1 MKKHRGGISR
11 YLLGIVF
18 ILLSFYSFAQCG
30 TETFTVKDWCENSY
44 AEWTITNPDPTAKY
58 HWYEPVYNAAGTVI
72 VDTLDR
78 NYGENTAGTYFVSP
92 YRYTTPSPTPVTP
105 GWDNR
110 TFWYVKEKPAT
121 FSLNNPTAENH
132 AVAPATGYSMN
143 FTSTLETRIN
153 YVTIPF
159 FSYYVDPGRTW
170 YVQVQIG
177 TKYSAIYYFNSTN
190 LTRVTTNVYLLR
202 VPVFIDTPAGSY
214 TMSVVTNP
222 ASPTPG
228 TVAIGTNQLDLAMLN
243 TATTFPINNTAGIN
257 ITGSSNAGRSMIYK
271 WETDTYCPY
280 RFTPAAKKTT
290 TGCCVPVLVTGVVV
304 ASNPIIVSGTD
315 NTDLD
320 VTVYE
325 STSNYFQWYKDGVAT
340 TGGAGLIHINVNQ
353 AGVYSVREVKVAAD
367 LNKVSCYQEATV
379 TVSERSLFARV
390 NNPKASYCVGDKVT
404 VEAYGSNIGSVAWT
418 PASLATSP
426 NSKITEVTLN
436 ATGTLNFTATAQV
449 FTGPSIINGDFEA
462 GNTGFT
468 SDMTNTTGTPSSGQY
483 RIDTYVTEQ
492 QSYWSASATPS
503 PAAQMK
509 GSGRFLYS
517 DGFQTYQPGSIIW
530 KQTVPGLSQNQNY
543 TFSMDHANIS
553 WNSDPSNTARVA
565 DIDTKFDI
573 YINNVKI
580 TTFTTDGQGQYAGV
594 GRWKTDQVVWNSGT
608 ATQAVIEIRQQV
620 KGGTGYDFAIDNI
633 LFGGPVLQTATVS
646 VGPIADCFDV
656 IPSQSACV
664 GANKTLTAKAINT
677 VTGEEVGVID
687 RWEAPVGTVVGT
699 GKTITVSPAV
709 TTTYTVYARFP
720 ASNLIQN
727 SDFELGANGFKYG
740 TANGLYNQGNSQGNF
755 QVLKNPT
762 TTGCGGY
769 CVNLGDHTTGTG
781 NMLFVDPQTAD
792 GNVIAYDFNA
802 IGGQSYLFSLWVANA
817 VNFASNANPL
827 LSSVSFIVN
836 GPGVTNQT
844 IASINTTKDN
854 VWNQLSTVWTPPS
867 NGAYTLTIRAKGDAT
882 LQALQPGNSGG
893 NDFVIDDI
901 ILAEPTS
908 KVYSKT
914 IVVTPCVTCTQPT
927 SVTITTPAAATVTI
941 CQGTAQTLSGTV
953 TVPAAS
959 SATGGYRY
967 LWIKMG
973 ATPAANTVL
982 TSGAITPAINTATAV
997 PDYTGITGAL
1007 TDAGKY
1013 ILRVEDG
1020 TAGNPTCFRDDTLT
1034 LVINPT
1040 TVAGSIAAAQTI
1052 CTGGDPVAFTSVAAT
1067 GGNGTTYS
1075 YVWEKSI
1082 NGAAYA
1088 DITPAVTT
1096 ATFDEGVLTNA
1107 GTTAMTVD
1115 YRRKVTSGAC
1125 PQVTT
1130 AAVRITVNPA
1140 IVAGIVAADQT
1151 ICSGG
1156 DPAAFTVTA
1165 TPTGGTGTYTY
1176 QWQSASALAGTYTNI
1191 ASATGATYDVPSGLT
1206 ATTYYRR
1213 VDASGTCTTVNT
1225 NVITVTVQPALVP
1238 GTVTADQ
1245 TICYNTAPAAFT
1257 STAAASGGNGTSYA
1271 YQWQTSTTA
1280 AGVYTDIAG
1289 ATNAAFTDATLLTAD
1304 KYYRRKVTSGTVA
1317 TCNIAYTAA
1326 IHITVSPDL
1335 VVGSI
1340 GTAQT
1345 ICTGTAPATLTSISL
1360 PTGGKTPYTYQWQS
1374 SPDNGTTPWSNIGSA
1389 TSVDYTPGTLS
1400 TDMYYR
1406 RSDISAGGCGTL
1418 YTASIKITVD
1428 PLVTAAVISSDQSIC
1443 SGAAPSQIG
1452 GAAAAGGSTTATA
1465 GYVWEVSTTSGSAD
1479 FSAISGATLKDYT
1492 PGTLTVDTW
1501 YRRVDKKGTCAG
1513 VASNAVKISIVAVAP
1528 ATVSLSRL
1536 PSGPIC
1542 EGTNVTFTA
1551 SVGNG
1556 GTPAY
1561 VWTSSV
1567 TGALASTTDTYSS
1580 TTLVDG
1586 EVITVDITSS
1596 LSCANPKT
1604 ATASS
1609 TMVVNTKVT
1618 PTISITADKTTICPS
1633 ESVTFS
1639 ITAQTNQGTAPAGPT
1654 YQWQTNK
1661 SGTYQNISGATNST
1675 YIASSVTNGESF
1687 RVVMTTGLTC
1697 VTSATAVSTPV
1708 AVTVTPV
1715 PTLSV
1720 SIAADKATIC
1730 SGNAVQF
1737 TATATGSGSTPA
1749 PTYEWFIG
1757 AAGSETSQGAGSTT
1771 ANPYSTTSLTTTA
1784 ALSPQTYSIYV
1795 RATSNATCASTTPA
1809 QSAAV
1814 TVTVNAGVGAGTIT
1828 TTLLT
1833 ICNNT
1838 VPGAITEASA
1848 ASGGTSPTYTWE
1860 ESIDN
1865 GAWGPATGTVSGT
1878 GFTPSGAKTGT
1889 KVSYRRIVTYT
1900 SIPAP
1905 CNTAMSNIIDIT
1917 VNPALVAGVIQDD
1930 QIICSGLVP
1939 AALTQVSAPT
1949 GGTGSYTYQWQSS
1962 TTGTAGSF
1970 SNIGGAT
1977 TSGYAPGALTATTY
1991 YQRVETSGTCGS
2003 VTGNMVTITV
2013 STPEVV
2019 TAQIN
2024 DPGQVCEGS
2033 VPMVFTATTTGSG
2046 TLTYAWTLDGA
2057 PVGTNSSTY
2066 SYNPTTAS
2074 DAGKKVKVVVTT
2086 SIGCNAGPGISNEVA
2101 LNIVVSSM
2109 PSVSITGAPA
2119 VQCSGLPVR
2128 FTVSNTT
2135 AGGNNPTYQWFIE
2148 SQAGV
2153 ATAVSGATNT
2163 SFTSTG
2169 LTAGDKVYV
2178 ELTSNLGC
2186 ALGTNP
2192 HASNK
2197 IAPAILATPA
2207 PVINETPLP
2216 ICSPEGFEFT
2226 AVVGSATPPNT
2237 LQWYKDGV
2245 AISGATTSIYKAF
2258 ESGLYS
2264 IEESNAACGTIS
2276 TEVPLTVIQTP
2287 VANAGSDITVKEGE
2301 QVTLNGSGGV
2311 IYSWSPD
2318 TGLDDASSATPKLTA
2333 DKTIMYI
2340 LTVRDATGQC
2350 HDDDEV
2356 MVFVERPIKVPNVI
2370 TVNGDGVNDTW
2381 EIENIESFPNAE
2393 FLIYNRWGN
2402 LVWKSTGYP
2411 KEWDA
2416 TNFRNG
2422 EVLPDG
2428 TYFYIIDLHSTIY
2441 TEAYTGYIQVVK

>member
-1 MKKHRGGISR
+1 VVKYYTDKCFKLFCLYKISKR
-11 YLLGIVF
+11 TYYMMLKSTKGRNW
-18 ILLSFYSFAQCG
+18 LLSIGCMLTSFFAVAQKDLVISGGNNVSSFVCENKTAFVWGSNVAGQLGLFDASGNPITATPITSPTAITKFNGLASAPDVKQINSGSGSHFVALTCGGDVWAWGVNGRGQIGTGTTGGVVTIPTRVLANTSVNATNRGPGDILINASVVYSGTVNSFAILQDGRLVSWGGNSG
-30 TETFTVKDWCENSY
+30 TDESDGAPLAQAGQLGQGTVTDVNRANYVLTAAGVPLEGVIQIFAGDNVAY
-44 AEWTITNPDPTAKY
+44 ALADPDGDGIGT
-58 HWYEPVYNAAGTVI
+58 VYSWGFGQKGMLGRNAAGTANPLAGTTVQSSFARPVYYANGTPMNNIQQLQAGDVFGIALDVNNYVWTWGNGYWNNSTGNAPTNTTSEPRRVI
-72 VDTLDR
+72 AGGTTGASNDGTYLLAKAIGGGQGFGMAVTIDGKPVAWGGGGCTDGGAIGNGTLTGSTTGPQYIKYGPGATAIHSNVTLINRGDTWGF
-78 NYGENTAGTYFVSP
+78 YGTADNNLYAWGCNAVGQLGIGNTTSQAYATLITPPTGCSVRDPAPTVNLTPGDTKVCPTFSLVLNSGFVPNTGLGASYRITWYRGAVTPGNIVKQGLTSVAANLTYTATVAGTYTVV
-92 YRYTTPSPTPVTP
+92 VT
-105 GWDNR
+105 
-110 TFWYVKEKPAT
+110 Y
-121 FSLNNPTAENH
+121 
-132 AVAPATGYSMN
+132 
-143 FTSTLETRIN
+143 
-153 YVTIPF
+153 
-159 FSYYVDPGRTW
+159 
-170 YVQVQIG
+170 IG
-177 TKYSAIYYFNSTN
+177 TKAGC
-190 LTRVTTNVYLLR
+190 NVYEDATDD
-202 VPVFIDTPAGSY
+202 VVISVIPTPTVIKKTFCGNVGTVQLTPDPSD
-214 TMSVVTNP
+214 P
-222 ASPTPG
+222 ASVKYNFYATASSTP
-228 TVAIGTNQLDLAMLN
+228 VIG
-243 TATTFPINNTAGIN
+243 
-257 ITGSSNAGRSMIYK
+257 
-271 WETDTYCPY
+271 
-280 RFTPAAKKTT
+280 TT
-290 TGCCVPVLVTGVVV
+290 TGSAEGTLDLTGIAADGSGNKTVYYSKSSDGGGLVYRRTQACDPTFQQTNFDQGNIGRFSQEYTAAKPVTVTGVSFNLQYKFENTLNV
-304 ASNPIIVSGTD
+304 AGTMTFSIVGSKFTTNGTGGYIPD
-315 NTDLD
+315 NTIVYGTLTKTFTGTSTTTNT
-320 VTVYE
+320 TVFKRD
-325 STSNYFQWYKDGVAT
+325 SAV
-340 TGGAGLIHINVNQ
+340 
-353 AGVYSVREVKVAAD
+353 
-367 LNKVSCYQEATV
+367 
-379 TVSERSLFARV
+379 
-390 NNPKASYCVGDKVT
+390 
-404 VEAYGSNIGSVAWT
+404 GSVAVPAGRFFIVPTSLVRTSTGDGQFGLGMGNCTQSFPIVDNFDGLTVSRTGSVKDGT
-418 PASLATSP
+418 P
-426 NSKITEVTLN
+426 N
-436 ATGTLNFTATAQV
+436 ATD
-449 FTGPSIINGDFEA
+449 P
-462 GNTGFT
+462 GFT
-468 SDMTNTTGTPSSGQY
+468 YDVKFQLPAIPCPRIAVVLTPNCPC
-483 RIDTYVTEQ
+483 TKP
-492 QSYWSASATPS
+492 SA
-503 PAAQMK
+503 
-509 GSGRFLYS
+509 
-517 DGFQTYQPGSIIW
+517 
-530 KQTVPGLSQNQNY
+530 
-543 TFSMDHANIS
+543 
-553 WNSDPSNTARVA
+553 
-565 DIDTKFDI
+565 
-573 YINNVKI
+573 
-580 TTFTTDGQGQYAGV
+580 
-594 GRWKTDQVVWNSGT
+594 
-608 ATQAVIEIRQQV
+608 
-620 KGGTGYDFAIDNI
+620 
-633 LFGGPVLQTATVS
+633 
-646 VGPIADCFDV
+646 
-656 IPSQSACV
+656 
-664 GANKTLTAKAINT
+664 
-677 VTGEEVGVID
+677 
-687 RWEAPVGTVVGT
+687 
-699 GKTITVSPAV
+699 
-709 TTTYTVYARFP
+709 
-720 ASNLIQN
+720 
-727 SDFELGANGFKYG
+727 
-740 TANGLYNQGNSQGNF
+740 
-755 QVLKNPT
+755 
-762 TTGCGGY
+762 
-769 CVNLGDHTTGTG
+769 
-781 NMLFVDPQTAD
+781 
-792 GNVIAYDFNA
+792 
-802 IGGQSYLFSLWVANA
+802 
-817 VNFASNANPL
+817 
-827 LSSVSFIVN
+827 
-836 GPGVTNQT
+836 
-844 IASINTTKDN
+844 
-854 VWNQLSTVWTPPS
+854 
-867 NGAYTLTIRAKGDAT
+867 
-882 LQALQPGNSGG
+882 
-893 NDFVIDDI
+893 
-901 ILAEPTS
+901 
-908 KVYSKT
+908 
-914 IVVTPCVTCTQPT
+914 
-927 SVTITTPAAATVTI
+927 VTITTPSTGTVTL
-941 CQGTAQTLSGTV
+941 CQGTAQNLIGSATV
-953 TVPAAS
+953 TAAAQNTNFTYS
-959 SATGGYRY
+959 
-967 LWIKMG
+967 WIKVLPTPVTTPV
-973 ATPAANTVL
+973 AATVIALPANTPTSTPAFAL
-982 TSGAITPAINTATAV
+982 
-997 PDYTGITGAL
+997 TGAL
-1007 TDAGKY
+1007 TDAGTY
-1013 ILRVEDG
+1013 TLRVEDG
-1020 TAGNPTCFRDDTLT
+1020 NTGNASCYTEAS
-1034 LVINPT
+1034 VVVVVNAT

-1130 AAVRITVNPA
+1130 AAIRITVNPA

-1165 TPTGGTGTYTY
+1165 APTGGTGTYTY

-1191 ASATGATYDVPSGLT
+1191 SSATGATYDVPSGLT

-1225 NVITVTVQPALVP
+1225 NVITVTVQPALVA
-1238 GTVTADQ
+1238 GSIASAQ
-1245 TICYNTAPAAFT
+1245 TICTGGDPVAFT
-1257 STAAASGGNGTSYA
+1257 SVAATGGNGTTYSYVWEKSINGAA
-1271 YQWQTSTTA
+1271 YADITPAVSTATFDEGVLTNTGTTA
-1280 AGVYTDIAG
+1280 MTVD
-1289 ATNAAFTDATLLTAD
+1289 
-1304 KYYRRKVTSGTVA
+1304 YRRKVTSGMCSQVT
-1317 TCNIAYTAA
+1317 TAA
-1326 IHITVSPDL
+1326 VRITVTPAIVAGAIATDQAICSGGDPAAFT
-1335 VVGSI
+1335 VP
-1340 GTAQT
+1340 TAASGG
-1345 ICTGTAPATLTSISL
+1345 TGTF
-1360 PTGGKTPYTYQWQS
+1360 TYQWES
-1374 SPDNGTTPWSNIGSA
+1374 SVSPFTTWTAISTSGTGSTYDAPSGLTATTHYRRVVSSGTCTAANTNEVIVTVTPTVAPGVTISTPSTTICAGTSVTFTATPTNAGTPPTYQWYKGAVGSGTAIGSA
-1389 TSVDYTPGTLS
+1389 TGSTYTTSSVANNDSYYVVVTS
-1400 TDMYYR
+1400 TATCP
-1406 RSDISAGGCGTL
+1406 SPA
-1418 YTASIKITVD
+1418 TASSTAIVMTVTTVVT
-1428 PLVTAAVISSDQSIC
+1428 PAVSITAA
-1443 SGAAPSQIG
+1443 P
-1452 GAAAAGGSTTATA
+1452 AGT
-1465 GYVWEVSTTSGSAD
+1465 
-1479 FSAISGATLKDYT
+1479 I
-1492 PGTLTVDTW
+1492 
-1501 YRRVDKKGTCAG
+1501 CAG
-1513 VASNAVKISIVAVAP
+1513 TS
-1528 ATVSLSRL
+1528 
-1536 PSGPIC
+1536 
-1542 EGTNVTFTA
+1542 VTFTA
-1551 SVGNG
+1551 SPGNG
-1556 GTPAY
+1556 GTAPTY
-1561 VWTSSV
+1561 EWFIKK
-1567 TGALASTTDTYSS
+1567 TTDAAPVSQGAASS
-1580 TTLVDG
+1580 AAGSDEFTRSNLGNGDEVSVRMVSNSG
-1586 EVITVDITSS
+1586 CVVAPGIANSNVITMTVTPIPAPSVS
-1596 LSCANPKT
+1596 LSANK
-1604 ATASS
+1604 S
-1609 TMVVNTKVT
+1609 TL
-1618 PTISITADKTTICPS
+1618 CPS
-1633 ESVTFS
+1633 ETIIYTAVPTAGGAAPTYVWKNNGTVITGQSGSTLTTTGTAIGTPNS
-1639 ITAQTNQGTAPAGPT
+1639 ITVEMVSNAPCAPATP
-1654 YQWQTNK
+1654 
-1661 SGTYQNISGATNST
+1661 
-1675 YIASSVTNGESF
+1675 
-1687 RVVMTTGLTC
+1687 
-1697 VTSATAVSTPV
+1697 AVSTPV

-1720 SIAADKATIC
+1720 SIAADKTTIC

-1737 TATATGSGSTPA
+1737 TASATGSGSTPA

-1962 TTGTAGSF
+1962 STGTAGSF

-2226 AVVGSATPPNT
+2226 ATVGSATPPNT

-2318 TGLDDASSATPKLTA
+2318 TGLDDASSANPKLTA